1 LKQSL
6 SVLLPV
12 HNAQATLAA
21 KVDEILDL
29 LLELTDRFELLI
41 TDDASTDGTWEVVRD
56 LARRY
61 PQVRLLRETVRRGP
75 GCAIREGTAVSQGDI
90 VIAHNGQPGID
101 PRAIARLWRSAV
113 NGGDM
118 EQNDGFRLLR
128 PGAIASLRR
137 TVDAT
142 RTQTPGGAS
151 SPSQSNVA
159 ERSAGQGEP
168 KARRP
173 NFLSRE
179 KSHGRGSV
187 ARN

>member
-1 LKQSL
+1 LKPSL

-12 HNAQATLAA
+12 HNAQASLAA

-41 TDDASTDGTWEVVRD
+41 TDDASTDGTWEVVRE

-75 GCAIREGTAVSQGDI
+75 GCAIRAGAAVSQGDI

-128 PGAIASLRR
+128 PGAIASLRAAAECR
-137 TVDAT
+137 LQA
-142 RTQTPGGAS
+142 PGGPKG
-151 SPSQSNVA
+151 PSRADGGEQVA
-159 ERSAGQGEP
+159 VAAEP

-179 KSHGRGSV
+179 KSHGRGSLM
-187 ARN
+187 RE